1 MPTTKEQEHNKL
13 GVQVMT
19 NINRERELYDRY
31 LDAVAE
37 HIRVAS
43 ELRALELRHVQED
56 YESATLMAERAT
68 LSWAKR
74 EAGRLYMEARKA
86 YEDYRRARVEMDQ

>member
-31 LDAVAE
+31 LDSLAE
-37 HIRVAS
+37 HTRVAS
-43 ELRALELRHVQED
+43 ELRVLELRPVQED
-56 YESATLMAERAT
+56 YESATLMVEWAT

-74 EAGRLYMEARKA
+74 EAARLYMEARKA
-86 YEDYRRARVEMDQ
+86 YEDYRRA